1 MNKKGSGAMIAFTV
15 FCLAGVIALFA
26 QADLSIG
33 HGENAHL
40 EHRNPSRGKTEL
52 IHRRIAEEGRLGGDR
67 VLNKDEKSGNSRL
80 KMDGLLKND

>member
-1 MNKKGSGAMIAFTV
+1 MIAFTV
-15 FCLAGVIALFA
+15 FCFAGVIALFA

-33 HGENAHL
+33 HSENAHL
-40 EHRNPSRGKTEL
+40 DPSSGTPEL
-52 IHRRIAEEGRLGGDR
+52 IQRRIAEEMIGGHR